1 MAQERD
7 LAEQVIVPHLPW
19 IIGGGMLLGLI
30 AILAWVFLTWLRI
43 RHGYPLETSWGK
55 ALEPRLT
62 SEAQERIKLLSNE
75 NAQLR
80 AELGAVKDRL
90 ANVERIVTDDSH
102 RVTQEIEGLRGRKN

>member
-1 MAQERD
+1 LNQNPD

-43 RHGYPLETSWGK
+43 RHRYPLETSWGK
-55 ALEPRLT
+55 SVEPKLT
-62 SEAQERIKLLSNE
+62 TETAERMKLLSGE

-102 RVTQEIEGLRGRKN
+102 RLTHEIENLRGQRN

>member
-1 MAQERD
+1 LNQNPD
-7 LAEQVIVPHLPW
+7 LAEQIIVPHLPW

-55 ALEPRLT
+55 SVEPKVT
-62 SEAQERIKLLSNE
+62 TETAERMKLLSGE

-90 ANVERIVTDDSH
+90 ATVERIVTDDSH
-102 RVTQEIEGLRGRKN
+102 RLTHEIENLRGQRN